1 MEFIQNIMK
10 LFFKTS
16 VYFLFIFSLAFSKS
30 KSTYSSLHDTWR
42 SKNDSKY
49 RVWFQDWS
57 GYTRLFLTI
66 NEDTIS
72 VEPNKYAAVNRKK
85 PYLFPKA
92 YNKIIKRQ
100 LIGNIEW
107 NGEVSWSEGH
117 VNTFK
122 YIEDRSN
129 PKSKLPAVF
138 EGLSV
143 KKNGILQL
151 ELVSGPDL
159 KYHMELI
166 PTNVE

>member
-1 MEFIQNIMK
+1 MEFVQIIMK
-10 LFFKTS
+10 LFFKLS
-16 VYFLFIFSLAFSKS
+16 VYFLFIFSLLFP
-30 KSTYSSLHDTWR
+30 KSTYSKLHDTWR

-49 RVWFQDWS
+49 KVWFQDWS

-72 VEPNKYAAVNRKK
+72 VQPSKYATVNRKK
-85 PYLFPKA
+85 PYLSTKP
-92 YNKIIKRQ
+92 YNKILKRQ

-122 YIEDRSN
+122 YIVDRSN
-129 PKSKLPAVF
+129 PKLKLPAVF

-143 KKNGILQL
+143 KENGILRL

-159 KYHMELI
+159 KYYMELI
-166 PTNVE
+166 STNVE

>member
-1 MEFIQNIMK
+1 MEFVQIIVK
-10 LFFKTS
+10 LFFKIS
-16 VYFLFIFSLAFSKS
+16 VYFLFIYGLLFS
-30 KSTYSSLHDTWR
+30 KSTYSSLNDTWR

-72 VEPNKYAAVNRKK
+72 VEPSKYSTVDRKK
-85 PYLFPKA
+85 PYLSPKP
-92 YNKIIKRQ
+92 YNKILKRQ

-107 NGEVSWSEGH
+107 YGEVSWSEGH
-117 VNTFK
+117 VNTFQ
-122 YIEDRSN
+122 YIVDRSN
-129 PKSKLPAVF
+129 PKLKLPAVF

-143 KKNGILQL
+143 KENGTLRL
-151 ELVSGPDL
+151 ELVSGSDL